1 MPLSRSLTWVSG
13 MCVNVSNA
21 ARRTHDRTGGQV
33 YFPASQD
40 IAGHGS
46 GGRTSRRRTASGR
59 RYWLQPDLDR
69 YLGRTAGERPRR
81 TVCYCRV
88 SSQAQRPD
96 LKNQRRIVGEFAI
109 AKGMANLE
117 FIEEIGGGLN
127 FKRPK
132 FTALVDSVVAD
143 EVAMLVVAHKDRL
156 ARFGFELLPHLCRKH
171 GSELLV
177 LNTEKVS
184 PQQEM
189 VQDLMAITDC
199 FSSRLYG
206 LRNYRRALKEALK

>member
-1 MPLSRSLTWVSG
+1 MLHEGVTTGQAAKYISRHPKTLQA
-13 MCVNVSNA
+13 M
-21 ARRTHDRTGGQV
+21 DRAGV
-33 YFPASQD
+33 VPA
-40 IAGHGS
+40 
-46 GGRTSRRRTASGR
+46 RRTASGR

-81 TVCYCRV
+81 TVCYWRV

-96 LKNQRRIVGEFAI
+96 LKNQRRIVEEFAI
-109 AKGMANLE
+109 AKGIANLE

-132 FTALVDSVVAD
+132 FVDSVVAD

-156 ARFGFELLPHLCRKH
+156 ARFGFELLQHQCRKH

-184 PQQEM
+184 PEQEM
-189 VQDLMAITDC
+189 VQDLMAITG
-199 FSSRLYG
+199 SVSV
-206 LRNYRRALKEALK
+206 

>member
-1 MPLSRSLTWVSG
+1 MRDRHQILHHFLLGGDLLRVEHQQLTPMLAAQMFGDGKLFHDPPLV
-13 MCVNVSNA
+13 
-21 ARRTHDRTGGQV
+21 
-33 YFPASQD
+33 
-40 IAGHGS
+40 
-46 GGRTSRRRTASGR
+46 
-59 RYWLQPDLDR
+59 LQIRALR
-69 YLGRTAGERPRR
+69 LGRPRR

-96 LKNQRRIVGEFAI
+96 LKNQRRIVEEFAI
-109 AKGMANLE
+109 AKGIANLE

-156 ARFGFELLPHLCRKH
+156 ARFGFELLQHLCRKH